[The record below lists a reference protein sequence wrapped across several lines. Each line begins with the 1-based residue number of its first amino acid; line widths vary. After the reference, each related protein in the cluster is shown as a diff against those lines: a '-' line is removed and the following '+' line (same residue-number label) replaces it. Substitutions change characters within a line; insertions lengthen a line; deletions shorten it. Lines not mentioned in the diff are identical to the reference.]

1 MKKNLF
7 YAFLSGIVLHLLVFW
22 TRTYH
27 NVFLSTCIESV
38 SIFALTMYWL
48 DHLKAKS
55 IRQTTAVTLSV
66 VLGYFILLT
75 PLLFIDPSSLLYSL
89 VEHLVVLLSA
99 IGAAVYFN
107 NRKYSVLLLLMVIW
121 ILLNTVCH
129 QAYIDYFHAMRQ
141 ASQALN

>member
-7 YAFLSGIVLHLLVFW
+7 YAFLSGVPIQLLLSWIRV
-22 TRTYH
+22 YH

-107 NRKYSVLLLLMVIW
+107 NRKNSVLLLLMVIW
-121 ILLNTVCH
+121 ILLTTICH
-129 QAYIDYFHAMRQ
+129 QTYIDYYMQ
-141 ASQALN
+141 CIK

>member
-7 YAFLSGIVLHLLVFW
+7 YAFLSGVAIQLLLSWIRV
-22 TRTYH
+22 YH

-107 NRKYSVLLLLMVIW
+107 NRKNSVLLLLMVIW
-121 ILLNTVCH
+121 ILLTTVCH
-129 QAYIDYFHAMRQ
+129 QTYIDYYMQ
-141 ASQALN
+141 CIK

>member
-7 YAFLSGIVLHLLVFW
+7 YAFLSGVAIQLLLSWIRV
-22 TRTYH
+22 YH

-107 NRKYSVLLLLMVIW
+107 NRKNSVLLLLMVIW
-121 ILLNTVCH
+121 ILLTTVCH
-129 QAYIDYFHAMRQ
+129 QTYIDYFHAMRQ